1 MLISGLENVNC
12 EIELL
17 KPQSHE
23 HMAIIPLKSQS
34 DYKLD
39 ILTLKKGLELGLV
52 EVKECNQSTVN
63 TLIVKNN
70 AVTPLLLVD
79 GEEVI
84 GGDQNR
90 IVNSTI
96 LIAPKSES
104 PISVSCTEQGRWAYK
119 SEFKS
124 SVHMADYNTR
134 RVKLMAKRS
143 NKPVQHEVWSSIETL
158 EENLDFASPTR
169 AMSESYDSQ
178 RVNHQ
183 EFIDAFEVAEGQNG
197 VLVII
202 NGEIKGFELFLNP
215 EIYSHFH
222 EKIIKSYLINSKAE
236 NTTFTINVDEAR
248 LLIEN
253 AKESVF
259 EDKKSS
265 GLEKVFEFENSTG
278 FGNLYIYEN
287 EILHWSYFEKS
298 DEDNNAKDIP
308 EDIEFES
315 NIEGL

>member
-1 MLISGLENVNC
+1 MLISGLEKVNC

-23 HMAIIPLKSQS
+23 HMAIIPLKSQPN
-34 DYKLD
+34 YKLD

-52 EVKECNQSTVN
+52 EVKECNKSTVN

-70 AVTPLLLVD
+70 SVTPLLLVD
-79 GEEVI
+79 GEEVV

-96 LIAPKSES
+96 LIAPKSAS

-124 SVHMADYNTR
+124 SIHIADYETR
-134 RVKLMAKRS
+134 RAKLMAKRS
-143 NKPVQHEVWSSIETL
+143 NESIQNAVWSSIESL
-158 EENLDFASPTR
+158 EENLEFASPTR

-178 RVNHQ
+178 RINHQ
-183 EFIDAFEVAEGQNG
+183 EFINAFEVAEGQNG

-236 NTTFTINVDEAR
+236 NTTFAINVDEAK

-253 AKESVF
+253 AKDSTF
-259 EDKKSS
+259 EDKKSN
-265 GLEKVFEFENSTG
+265 GMEKVFEFENSTG

-298 DEDNNAKDIP
+298 GDEDMTKDIP
-308 EDIEFES
+308 EPIEYRT
-315 NIEGL
+315 NI

>member
-1 MLISGLENVNC
+1 MIIPGLDNINSD
-12 EIELL
+12 IELL

-23 HMAIIPLKSQS
+23 HMAIIPLKTEPN
-34 DYKLD
+34 YKLD
-39 ILTLKKGLELGLV
+39 ILTLKKGFELGLA
-52 EVKECNQSTVN
+52 EVKECKQSTVN

-70 AVTPLLLVD
+70 SITPLLLID

-90 IVNSTI
+90 IVNATI

-104 PISVSCTEQGRWAYK
+104 PISVSCTEQGRWGYK

-124 SVHMADYNTR
+124 SIHIADFNTR
-134 RVKLMAKRS
+134 KAKLRAKRS
-143 NKPVQHEVWSSIETL
+143 NEPVQHAVWSSIEDL
-158 EENLDFASPTR
+158 ESSINFASPTR
-169 AMSESYDSQ
+169 AMSESYDAQ
-178 RVNHQ
+178 KTNHE
-183 EFIDAFEVAEGQNG
+183 EFLNAFPTVKGQNG
-197 VLVII
+197 VLVIV

-222 EKIIKSYLINSKAE
+222 ERIIKSYLINSKAE

-253 AKESVF
+253 AKKSTF
-259 EDKKSS
+259 EDKQSS
-265 GLEKVFEFENSTG
+265 GLEKAFEFENSEG
-278 FGNLYIYEN
+278 FGNLYVYEG

-298 DEDNNAKDIP
+298 GDEKAA
-308 EDIEFES
+308 EDIVENVELS
-315 NIEGL
+315 TDI